1 MPIRAMNP
9 THPGYGMMQVG
20 ISGMMQVGFL
30 TNKSRFV
37 QHHCTRVELRGA
49 KRGSFAREYFKFTHR
64 STGLLPAA
72 AQRSSNQTQIARDRR
87 SMTVHILVV
96 PLMSLK
102 TMRCRLTKSTSACSA
117 FLCGA
122 WIRGSGASAHT
133 LGRAG
138 CLRVPAAPRC
148 RGIKDGRRPASRKL
162 GWLGGNVRREQ
173 GLRAGAQRGCMPCCD
188 ASRAA
193 RAPADTAERRR

>member
-96 PLMSLK
+96 P
-102 TMRCRLTKSTSACSA
+102 STAHEPQNNALSPDKIDECL
-117 FLCGA
+117 LC
-122 WIRGSGASAHT
+122 IFVRGLDPGFGSFRTH
-133 LGRAG
+133 
-138 CLRVPAAPRC
+138 
-148 RGIKDGRRPASRKL
+148 
-162 GWLGGNVRREQ
+162 
-173 GLRAGAQRGCMPCCD
+173 
-188 ASRAA
+188 A
-193 RAPADTAERRR
+193 RARGLSARACGSPLQGHKRWPAPGLAQAGLAWRKC